1 MGSIYKI
8 TCIKSSKIYV
18 GSTKRNPAQRMKEH
32 FRRLRNQ
39 SHSNVILT
47 SEWRKYG
54 EESFVFDV
62 IEVCDDE
69 ILSQREDH
77 YIRILSSL
85 APNGFNCQTADRPV
99 MTDVTRSKMSKS
111 KTGELN
117 SFYGKKH
124 SEASRARMSNS
135 LKGMRLTDAHRDSI
149 RISVTGD
156 RNPFYGKTHSEETKK
171 KISEKGRARTTSVE
185 TRLKQSQALIGRHR
199 DDATRER
206 MSAAARLRWDKV
218 RESRANSPETDLDTG
233 CRDTATPEG
242 VACPEQ
248 EVN

>member
-18 GSTKRNPAQRMKEH
+18 GSTKRSPMQRMKEH

-39 SHSNVILT
+39 SHSNVIMK

-69 ILSQREDH
+69 ILTQREDH
-77 YIRILSSL
+77 YISVLGSL
-85 APNGFNCQTADRPV
+85 APNGFNCQTADRPE

-124 SEASRARMSNS
+124 SDTSRARMSNS
-135 LKGMRLTDAHRDSI
+135 LKGVRLTNEHRESI
-149 RISVTGD
+149 RSSMMGD
-156 RNPFYGKTHSEETKK
+156 KNPFYGKTHSEETKK
-171 KISEKGRARTTSVE
+171 KISEKGRARTTSAE
-185 TRLKQSQALIGRHR
+185 TRLKQSQALKGRR
-199 DDATRER
+199 TDDATRER
-206 MSAAARLRWDKV
+206 MSVAARLRWEKV
-218 RESRANSPETDLDTG
+218 RAARANSPETDLDTAG
-233 CRDTATPEG
+233 RDSVTPEG
-242 VACPEQ
+242 
-248 EVN
+248 